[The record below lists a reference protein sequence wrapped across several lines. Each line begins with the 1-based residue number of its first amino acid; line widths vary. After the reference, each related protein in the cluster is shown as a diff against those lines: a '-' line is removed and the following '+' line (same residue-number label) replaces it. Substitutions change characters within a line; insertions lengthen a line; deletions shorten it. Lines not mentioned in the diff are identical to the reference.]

1 MVSTTLDQDATT
13 AEIIEAAQHAAT
25 ALRAAHGQ
33 ALLDSLLEGAGASDR
48 AASGVPA
55 VQRALRARAVDLL
68 LLSPTFVRDEA
79 DAAED
84 AVRTAL
90 EQGAEVEVLSGGA
103 AERLDQTANG
113 VGARLR
119 FALE

>member
-1 MVSTTLDQDATT
+1 MSATLNQDATA
-13 AEIIEAAQHAAT
+13 AEITEAAQHAAS

-33 ALLDSLLEGAGASDR
+33 VLLRSLLEDVGVRGR

-55 VQRALRARAVDLL
+55 VQRALRAHAVDLL
-68 LLSPTFVRDEA
+68 LLSPTFVRAE
-79 DAAED
+79 AAEAEE
-84 AVRTAL
+84 AVRAAL
-90 EQGAEVEVLSGGA
+90 LQGAEVEVLSGDA
-103 AERLDQTANG
+103 AVRLDQVANG